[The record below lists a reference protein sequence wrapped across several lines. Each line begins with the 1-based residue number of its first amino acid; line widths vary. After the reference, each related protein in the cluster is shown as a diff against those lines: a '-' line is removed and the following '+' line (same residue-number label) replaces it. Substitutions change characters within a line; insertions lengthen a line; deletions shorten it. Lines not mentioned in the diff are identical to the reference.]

1 MFKPYWVTEVIGKL
15 TLNNNT
21 TNEVYEYDLK
31 GIGEEPLAEDHI
43 VLNCQ
48 ARQTTVHGFEI
59 KNLFEKA
66 VQYWVETD
74 LNNVTGAEQ
83 FVVKPRDTFIY
94 NLSITPIL
102 GGVYTGSIT
111 FYDNEDRFIWYT
123 VEVWTESPKPEKT
136 LELKSFVR
144 KAVGVEISLENP
156 LKEPI
161 TFEVFYNGE
170 GLLGDTSFVV
180 EPKRTGVYELIFS
193 PLKTGKFA
201 GTIGFLNEKVGEFWY
216 DLSLVCDE
224 NPIINL
230 ELIECELG
238 KVGKQVI
245 TLENP
250 TGHEQTIDYRITNTT
265 NFEVIPEK
273 IIANAYESVQ
283 VTI

>member
-1 MFKPYWVTEVIGKL
+1 M
-15 TLNNNT
+15 
-21 TNEVYEYDLK
+21 
-31 GIGEEPLAEDHI
+31 
-43 VLNCQ
+43 
-48 ARQTTVHGFEI
+48 
-59 KNLFEKA
+59 
-66 VQYWVETD
+66 
-74 LNNVTGAEQ
+74 TGAEQ
-83 FVVKPRDTFIY
+83 FTVKPRDSYTY

-111 FYDNEDRFIWYT
+111 FYDNEDWFIWYT
-123 VEVWTESPKPEKT
+123 VEVRTESPRPEKT
-136 LELKSFVR
+136 LELKSFVW

-170 GLLGDTSFVV
+170 GLLGDTSFIVD
-180 EPKRTGVYELIFS
+180 PKKTGIYELIFS

-216 DLSLVCDE
+216 DLMLICDE

-230 ELIECELG
+230 DLIECELG
-238 KVGKQVI
+238 KVGKQII

-273 IIANAYESVQ
+273 IIANAYE
-283 VTI
+283 

>member
-1 MFKPYWVTEVIGKL
+1 M
-15 TLNNNT
+15 
-21 TNEVYEYDLK
+21 
-31 GIGEEPLAEDHI
+31 
-43 VLNCQ
+43 
-48 ARQTTVHGFEI
+48 
-59 KNLFEKA
+59 
-66 VQYWVETD
+66 
-74 LNNVTGAEQ
+74 
-83 FVVKPRDTFIY
+83 
-94 NLSITPIL
+94 
-102 GGVYTGSIT
+102 
-111 FYDNEDRFIWYT
+111 
-123 VEVWTESPKPEKT
+123 
-136 LELKSFVR
+136 
-144 KAVGVEISLENP
+144 EISLENP